1 MIEFLKSS
9 AEALVL
15 TIAVELIVARVFG
28 LRSKK
33 ELLTIVLVNVITN
46 PLLNYLLMVN
56 GHFRLI
62 SQTKV
67 LMLFL
72 EAGIVIVEWRLLVW
86 ALEQKANKM
95 LALSAVMN
103 ASSFIAGLLL
113 FR

>member
-1 MIEFLKSS
+1 MIEFLTSS
-9 AEALVL
+9 AEALIL
-15 TIAVELIVARVFG
+15 TIAVELTVAWLFG

-56 GHFRLI
+56 SHFRLI

-86 ALEQKANKM
+86 ALAQKANKM